1 MAQVVVDSSVMRDK
15 AKTIENASVTIDSL
29 YAEMLQEVTITA
41 NKMKGTTI
49 ETQKKNF
56 ASMQS
61 AFDTIV
67 KDIKAYSTFLT
78 EAAESYEA
86 AEKLLAKIGYAK
98 NDLKNKQK
106 LEEIRTKLAEINL
119 KEVKYNEF
127 NKYLDYNL
135 LN

>member
-15 AKTIENASVTIDSL
+15 AKTLENASVTIQSL
-29 YAEMLQEVTITA
+29 YAEMLQEVTTTA

-49 ETQKKNF
+49 ETEKKQF

-78 EAAESYEA
+78 QAAEGYEA
-86 AEKLLAKIGYAK
+86 AENEGTQKAQEQGKI
-98 NDLKNKQK
+98 
-106 LEEIRTKLAEINL
+106 
-119 KEVKYNEF
+119 F
-127 NKYLDYNL
+127 
-135 LN
+135 